1 VSKAKYILDS
11 FALLAFFQGEP
22 AAARVREI
30 LKKASKGYVSAYL
43 SVISLGEICY
53 IIERNRGDEKAMEII
68 ADIFRLPVDLLDAT
82 TKRVLSAAHIK
93 ACHPISYAD
102 AFVVAGAEELSAT
115 IVTGDPEFK
124 SIEKAGSLSVD
135 WLK

>member
-1 VSKAKYILDS
+1 MSKAKYILDS

-53 IIERNRGDEKAMEII
+53 IIERNRGEEK
-68 ADIFRLPVDLLDAT
+68 
-82 TKRVLSAAHIK
+82 AAHIK